1 MDIVTSV
8 SALRARLQREPNN
21 VFVPTMGNLHAG
33 HIDLIRIAKPKAA
46 CTVVSIFVNRLQFG
60 PKEDFERYPRTF
72 QNDCDKLRSAGVNVV
87 FAPDEKEIYPEPQ
100 TFVVEPS
107 DLQHILDGAFRPGH
121 FRGVATVVLKLFN
134 LVMPH
139 AAIFGKKDYQQY
151 LVLRDMVRQ
160 LALPVEIIPAET
172 VRAVRDVGGTL
183 VAVGPHASTTPGATL
198 RKLGVDIAV
207 MGECEEILPR
217 LDRDWRSV
225 LVNEPGVHFQRDPP
239 SILREN
245 FYLIRTHYRKTGH
258 LAANIVADHF
268 EVFGNHDFCKVQ
280 FQSFVMAISGNLL
293 RRGRNGFEVS
303 LEIVAINDVACVF
316 Y

>member
-8 SALRARLQREPNN
+8 TALRERLQREPNN
-21 VFVPTMGNLHAG
+21 VFVPTMGNLHDG

-72 QNDCDKLRSAGVNVV
+72 QSDCDKLRGAGVNVV

-134 LVMPH
+134 MVMPH

-172 VRAVRDVGGTL
+172 VRAADGLALSSRNGYL
-183 VAVGPHASTTPGATL
+183 TPDERAE
-198 RKLGVDIAV
+198 A
-207 MGECEEILPR
+207 PR
-217 LDRDWRSV
+217 LYAV
-225 LVNEPGVHFQRDPP
+225 LRNAQGRIAKGERNFQRIELEAMALLSQNGWMPQYISVRRRADLQAPAP
-239 SILREN
+239 EDRE
-245 FYLIRTHYRKTGH
+245 LVV
-258 LAANIVADHF
+258 LAAAYLGRTRLVDNI
-268 EVFGNHDFCKVQ
+268 E
-280 FQSFVMAISGNLL
+280 LTL
-293 RRGRNGFEVS
+293 
-303 LEIVAINDVACVF
+303 
-316 Y
+316 

>member
-8 SALRARLQREPNN
+8 TALRERLQREPNN
-21 VFVPTMGNLHAG
+21 VFVPTMGNLHEG

-72 QNDCDKLRSAGVNVV
+72 RTDCDKLEHAGVNVV

-134 LVMPH
+134 MVKPH

-160 LALPVEIIPAET
+160 LALPVEIIPGET
-172 VRAVRDVGGTL
+172 VRAADGLALSSRNGYLSPSERAEAPRLYALLKDAKGKIGAGERNYQRIELEAMAQLSKNGWAPQYIAVRRRADL
-183 VAVGPHASTTPGATL
+183 QPPAVGE
-198 RKLGVDIAV
+198 R
-207 MGECEEILPR
+207 E
-217 LDRDWRSV
+217 
-225 LVNEPGVHFQRDPP
+225 LVV
-239 SILREN
+239 
-245 FYLIRTHYRKTGH
+245 
-258 LAANIVADHF
+258 LAAAYLGKTRLIDNI
-268 EVFGNHDFCKVQ
+268 EVT
-280 FQSFVMAISGNLL
+280 L
-293 RRGRNGFEVS
+293 
-303 LEIVAINDVACVF
+303 
-316 Y
+316 